1 MLTMLRRGASS
12 APEPPP
18 PPADHACVRCE
29 QRAGAAPTP
38 PACDASSAPELRCPL
53 STRPATEPACPPQST
68 APAFFSALLKN
79 STSARQGASGAQAHS
94 PAPFS
99 KCASACTSQ
108 RPSAVSH
115 GLPVRPRASSLP
127 RWARARCALCRLL
140 ARGHHSRRPRKSAA
154 LRGAS
159 SGRVWFWRW
168 RPLPAPSPRGSL
180 SLRSLGRFAHAR
192 GRRCGFAAI
201 GARAART
208 RIPCVRCARSH
219 ASSPAAAA

>member
-1 MLTMLRRGASS
+1 M
-12 APEPPP
+12 PPLP
-18 PPADHACVRCE
+18 PGH
-29 QRAGAAPTP
+29 RAAVETA
-38 PACDASSAPELRCPL
+38 R
-53 STRPATEPACPPQST
+53 PPQST
-68 APAFFSALLKN
+68 APAFFSALFKN
-79 STSARQGASGAQAHS
+79 STSARLGAYGAQAHS

-140 ARGHHSRRPRKSAA
+140 ARGHHSRRPGKSAA

-180 SLRSLGRFAHAR
+180 SLRSLGRFAHTR

-201 GARAART
+201 GARASRT
-208 RIPCVRCARSH
+208 RVPCGRCAHSNWRARFAH
-219 ASSPAAAA
+219 ARPLRPLRPLARQLPRRR